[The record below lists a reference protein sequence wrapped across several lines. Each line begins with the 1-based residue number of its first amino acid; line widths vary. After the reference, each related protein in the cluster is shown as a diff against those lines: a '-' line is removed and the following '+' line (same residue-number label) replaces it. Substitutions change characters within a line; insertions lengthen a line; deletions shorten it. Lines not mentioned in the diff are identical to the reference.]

1 LRGDSR
7 SALTWAR
14 GGNFRSL
21 NVMNAATVYASLCAT
36 TGFRVIETSLIT
48 SETNW
53 RCDWLSRKG
62 QGESWKTIVRRISVR
77 DPTLTDLREV
87 TMEVQEVLDLC
98 DPRKGWSTDEE
109 FSCLWRRSVAIGGCF
124 S

>member
-1 LRGDSR
+1 LGGCAVDLGTLEFGKDASFQNCAEFIGIVVGLVGARAIGVKVNAVILRGDSR

-48 SETNW
+48 SATNW
-53 RCDWLSRKG
+53 ICDGLSRKG
-62 QGESWKTIVRRISVR
+62 QGGKLENN
-77 DPTLTDLREV
+77 
-87 TMEVQEVLDLC
+87 
-98 DPRKGWSTDEE
+98 
-109 FSCLWRRSVAIGGCF
+109 RS
-124 S
+124 SDKR